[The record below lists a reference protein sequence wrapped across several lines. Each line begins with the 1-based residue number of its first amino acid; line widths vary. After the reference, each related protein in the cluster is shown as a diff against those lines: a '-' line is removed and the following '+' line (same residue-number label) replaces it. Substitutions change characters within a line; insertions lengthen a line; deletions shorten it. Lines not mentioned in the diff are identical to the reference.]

1 MSALTFTLKI
11 QPRQRIDLS
20 PLTPDNLAG
29 KPAADIAAIELYSGK
44 QKLRVDTVFDIA
56 GDDAS
61 NIVIKSSCNK
71 LDFIGRGMKT
81 GRITIQGD
89 VGSYLGFQ
97 MRNGTIVLH
106 GDADAFAASELA
118 GGLIHIHGNVGDFLA
133 AAIVGNKKGMK
144 GGTVIVTGNAG
155 ERVGDQMRRGLLLIE
170 GNVGSYCASRML
182 AGTIGVLGTVGEYVG
197 YGMRRGTLLLTKT
210 PVLHATIHDCG
221 SHTLPFL
228 SLMFKSFGSLP
239 TKFAKIE
246 KNRVQRY
253 AGDLAN
259 DGKGEILVFK

>member
-106 GDADAFAASELA
+106 GDADAFTASELA

-210 PVLHATIHDCG
+210 PALHATIQDCG

>member
-61 NIVIKSSCNK
+61 NIVIKSSCSK

-106 GDADAFAASELA
+106 GDADAFTASELA
-118 GGLIHIHGNVGDFLA
+118 GGLIHIHGNVGDYLA

-210 PVLHATIHDCG
+210 PVLHATIQECG

>member
-106 GDADAFAASELA
+106 GDADAFTASELA

-197 YGMRRGTLLLTKT
+197 YGMRRGTLLLTKA
-210 PVLHATIHDCG
+210 PALHATIQDCG

-246 KNRVQRY
+246 NNRVQRY